1 MAKPLYSA
9 EQRARRDRSRWT
21 AVQGILAPVQVLVM
35 LVSTVLVLDYL
46 ADGNGYALANASVI
60 LKTLILYVMMVTGSL
75 WEHDVFGRY
84 LFAESFFWEDV
95 VSMVVI
101 ALHTAYLVAS
111 IGGLLDARA
120 MMVLALVA
128 YATYVVNAIQF
139 VWKLRQAR
147 LTAPAL
153 ETAR

>member
-1 MAKPLYSA
+1 VAKPLYSA
-9 EQRARRDRSRWT
+9 EQRARRDQSRWT

-46 ADGNGYALANASVI
+46 ADGTGYAVANASVV
-60 LKTLILYVMMVTGSL
+60 LKTLILYVMMITGSL

-111 IGGLLDARA
+111 IGGLLDTRA

-128 YATYVVNAIQF
+128 YGTYVINAIQF

-147 LTAPAL
+147 LSAPTL
-153 ETAR
+153 EAAG